1 MKNEKM
7 KKIKH
12 IAVISALAIVT
23 SLLSC
28 KKDKDLS
35 PLPAPVN
42 NPPEVITSLHLTFVD
57 SSNTNNVQTFKFRD
71 PDGDG
76 GNPPVQRDTIKISA
90 NKTYSVSVS
99 FFDETKNPIA
109 NITGEINSEKNDHQI
124 FFNFSGV
131 NAQSFYLDKD
141 GNNLPVGLSNL
152 WRVKAAATGAVKVV
166 LKHQPDIK
174 NNSQAIGES
183 DADVDFQLK
192 IQ

>member
-1 MKNEKM
+1 M

-12 IAVISALAIVT
+12 TTVISALAIVT

-57 SSNTNNVQTFKFRD
+57 SSNISSVQTFKFRD

-109 NITGEINSEKNDHQI
+109 NITNEINNEKNDHQL

-131 NAQSFYLDKD
+131 NVQSFYLDKD
-141 GNNLPVGLSNL
+141 GNNLPIGLMNL
-152 WRVKAAATGAVKVV
+152 WRVKATSNGTVKVV
-166 LKHQPDIK
+166 LKHQPGIK
-174 NNSQAIGES
+174 NNSQSTGES